1 VEALSVPVPNGQVL
15 VGETTMPPDIHPLS
29 EKYPLMDVEEFAAFK
44 ADLAAHGLK
53 NPIWLFEGRVLDGRN
68 RLRACLEL
76 GIEPVFAEFEGSQS
90 DAAAF
95 VDSQNLHR
103 RHLSRAWRQQRVR
116 ELRSQGMSYRAIAS
130 QIGVDVATVHRDAQR
145 GVADAPT
152 ESALQEPI
160 PGVADATPEPSKPDP
175 DPGVQL
181 RTPEPPQHE
190 PNPGADSAAPEI
202 PTTSEPTSDPP
213 RIRGRDGRSYRAQR
227 PTAPKPKPAP
237 KEKTQWTELAAVLSE
252 LAQKVETLVPTP
264 EESERP
270 WDLISSLEATAA
282 SLLRQ
287 AQRLRRRHHL

>member
-1 VEALSVPVPNGQVL
+1 
-15 VGETTMPPDIHPLS
+15 MPPDIHPLS
-29 EKYPLMDVEEFAAFK
+29 EKYPLMDAEEFAAFK

-76 GIEPVFAEFEGSQS
+76 GIDPVFAEFEGSEAE
-90 DAAAF
+90 AAAF

-103 RHLSRAWRQQRVR
+103 RHLSREWRQQRVR
-116 ELRSQGMSYRAIAS
+116 AMRSQGLSYRAIAN

-145 GVADAPT
+145 GVAEAPK
-152 ESALQEPI
+152 ESAHLEPI
-160 PGVADATPEPSKPDP
+160 SGVASATPEISQSDHDSGVQLGTPEPVHHEP
-175 DPGVQL
+175 DPGAAGV
-181 RTPEPPQHE
+181 TPE
-190 PNPGADSAAPEI
+190 NS
-202 PTTSEPTSDPP
+202 TSPEPTSPPP

-227 PTAPKPKPAP
+227 PAAPKPKPAP
-237 KEKTQWTELAAVLSE
+237 REKAQWAELAAVLSE

-270 WDLISSLEATAA
+270 WELISSLEATAA

>member
-1 VEALSVPVPNGQVL
+1 
-15 VGETTMPPDIHPLS
+15 MPPDIHPLS
-29 EKYPLMDVEEFAAFK
+29 EKYPLMDAEEFAAFK

-103 RHLSRAWRQQRVR
+103 RHLSRGWRQQRVR
-116 ELRSQGMSYRAIAS
+116 ELRAQGMSYRAIAHELNVS
-130 QIGVDVATVHRDAQR
+130 IGTAHQDSHAGVQPRTPVPAHQRPDA
-145 GVADAPT
+145 GGADTASECSV
-152 ESALQEPI
+152 ESPD
-160 PGVADATPEPSKPDP
+160 PGVQLRTPESSNPDP
-175 DPGVQL
+175 DPGVQP

-202 PTTSEPTSDPP
+202 PTSSEPTSDPP

-237 KEKTQWTELAAVLSE
+237 KEKAQWTELAAVLSE